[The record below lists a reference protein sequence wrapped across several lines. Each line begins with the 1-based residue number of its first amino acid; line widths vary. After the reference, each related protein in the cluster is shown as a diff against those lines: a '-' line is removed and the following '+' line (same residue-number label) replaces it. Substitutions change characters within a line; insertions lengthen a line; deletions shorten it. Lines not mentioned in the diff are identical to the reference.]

1 MDGPAVLR
9 PRQQARLA
17 RGVKDE
23 EHAMSPKLNAAIAV
37 IGIDIGKNSFH
48 VVGLDWRGAIVLRQK
63 WSRGQVE
70 GRLANLPPCLIGM
83 EACVGA
89 HHLSRK
95 LTSLGHD
102 ARLMPAKYVRPYSR
116 GQKNDFR
123 DAEAIAEAVQRPT
136 MKFVATKTAE
146 QLDLQALHR
155 VRERLVSQRTGII
168 NQIRAFLLE
177 RGVAV
182 RQGLRFL
189 RAELPR
195 ILATPCDVLSPRMVR
210 VLEGLAADWRRLDE
224 RIERLSS
231 EIEALARRDAGC
243 ERLMSVPG
251 VGPIISSAMVAAIGA
266 GEAFSKGRDFAA
278 WLGLVPK
285 QISTGDRTIL
295 GKISKRGNRYLRV
308 LFVQAAW
315 VVLIKPKSWQRHGLK
330 PWLEA
335 AKRRLHHNVL
345 AIALAN
351 KLARIA
357 WSVLAHGRA
366 FEASKIQ
373 VA

>member
-1 MDGPAVLR
+1 
-9 PRQQARLA
+9 
-17 RGVKDE
+17 
-23 EHAMSPKLNAAIAV
+23 MSATAAHSRIAV
-37 IGIDIGKNSFH
+37 VGIDIGKNSFH
-48 VVGLDWRGAIVLRQK
+48 VVGLDRRGAIVLRQK

-70 GRLANLPPCLIGM
+70 ARLVNLPPCLIGM

-95 LTSLGHD
+95 LKMLGHD
-102 ARLMPAKYVRPYSR
+102 ARLMPAKYVRPYSK

-136 MKFVATKTAE
+136 MKFVATKSAD

-168 NQIRAFLLE
+168 NQIRAFLLD
-177 RGVAV
+177 RGIAV
-182 RQGLRFL
+182 RQGHRFL
-189 RAELPR
+189 RAGLPA
-195 ILATPCDVLSPRMVR
+195 ILATPPDVLSPRMVR
-210 VLEGLAADWRRLDE
+210 MIEDLAADWRRLDE
-224 RIERLSS
+224 RIECLSG
-231 EIEALARRDAGC
+231 EIEVLARRDSGC
-243 ERLMSVPG
+243 ERLMTVPG
-251 VGPIISSAMVAAIGA
+251 IGPIISSAMVAAIGT
-266 GEAFSKGRDFAA
+266 GDAFAKGRDFAA

-315 VVLIKPKSWQRHGLK
+315 VVLIKPMSWEHHGLK
-330 PWLEA
+330 PWIVA
-335 AKRRLHHNVL
+335 AKKRLHHNVL

-366 FEASKIQ
+366 FAARTIK
-373 VA
+373 VAAVQPA